1 MRSGHR
7 FVAIEGPTGVGKST
21 LAAFLGHRL
30 NANIFFDPFEAN
42 PFLSEWHS
50 IGRASPELALRV
62 ELTFLGLR
70 LAQLRHIAQVL
81 ALGGMVITDWHLL
94 KQPIFAATTCTMADT
109 ELIAATC
116 QLWADALPAPDVLLA
131 MSASPGTLHHRIR
144 QRGRAMETDIGQQRL
159 RELGQAFDAAFDR
172 YRGPML
178 RLDADAFDVFNPA
191 SVDQLTDTLE
201 RFAAERTIR

>member
-1 MRSGHR
+1 MASGYR

-42 PFLSEWHS
+42 PFLDELYAA
-50 IGRASPELALRV
+50 GRAGPELALRV

-70 LAQLRHIAQVL
+70 LAQLRHIAEVL
-81 ALGGMVITDWHLL
+81 ALGGTVITDWHLI
-94 KQPIFAATTCTMADT
+94 KQPIFAATTCTTVDT

-116 QLWADALPAPDVLLA
+116 QLWVDALPAPDVLLA
-131 MSASPGTLHHRIR
+131 MSASAGTLHQRIR
-144 QRGRAMETDIGQQRL
+144 QRGRAMETDISQQQL
-159 RELGQAFDAAFDR
+159 HELGQAFDAAFDR

-178 RLDADAFDVFNPA
+178 RLDADTFDVFNPA
-191 SVDQLTDTLE
+191 CVDQLTDTLE